1 MPGVGQRTGRTGRAV
16 PYSRQFQ
23 TRARGPYR
31 FMTFGIRLLT
41 CFRGELVGQ
50 DEYGN
55 RYYRDPKRRDPKN
68 NGRERRWVIYEGEAE
83 GSKVPPV
90 WHAWLHHMT
99 DQVPDAGALARRPWQ
114 KRHEPNKTGTAEA
127 YRPPGSPL
135 AGGKRAP
142 ATGDYEPWTPD

>member
-1 MPGVGQRTGRTGRAV
+1 M
-16 PYSRQFQ
+16 SI
-23 TRARGPYR
+23 
-31 FMTFGIRLLT
+31 GIRLLT
-41 CFRGELVGQ
+41 WLRGTHVGT

-55 RYYRDPKRRDPKN
+55 RYYRDATRGGPRN
-68 NGRERRWVIYEGEAE
+68 NGRERRWVLYEGDAE

-99 DQVPDAGALARRPWQ
+99 DEVPDARSLARRPWQ
-114 KRHEPNKTGTAEA
+114 KSHQPNLTGTPDA

-142 ATGDYEPWTPD
+142 ATGDYEPWSPD